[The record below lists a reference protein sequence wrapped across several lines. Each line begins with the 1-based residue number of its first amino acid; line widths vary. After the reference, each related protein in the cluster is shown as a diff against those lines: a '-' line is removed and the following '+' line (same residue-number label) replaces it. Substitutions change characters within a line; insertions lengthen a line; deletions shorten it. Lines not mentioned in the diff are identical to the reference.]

1 MLRFKIGDKAKVI
14 GDYSGHS
21 FLKGETITILGIG
34 SEYEPDRDCYLA
46 ASIDEPEVGEWYI
59 DDAELASYTNGD
71 YIRQMSNDELG
82 RFFEIIN
89 IVFLGTK
96 EQWVKWLEEPYEF
109 DNDKFKG

>member
-59 DDAELASYTNGD
+59 DDEELSPCTNGD
-71 YIRQMSNDELG
+71 CIRQMNNKQLSEFLASIPSRTKDEWT
-82 RFFEIIN
+82 
-89 IVFLGTK
+89 V
-96 EQWVKWLEEPYEF
+96 WLEEVNKEI
-109 DNDKFKG
+109 DERK